1 MRSRACDTTQGASP
15 SAIWPPNARLRAF
28 RGHQTHVHRPHRA
41 QARGG
46 VVVLAATNRP
56 DRLDAA
62 LLRPGRFD
70 RALRVPPPDAAGRR
84 AILGVHMRRTPV
96 APDISLAAL
105 MIFNSFLSKRN
116 KERNW
121 HGARLG
127 RFSPARSPCVHACL
141 FVRAGLCGL
150 SAMYMQEVCASGRYI
165 IRLACESGCWLQ
177 VPP

>member
-1 MRSRACDTTQGASP
+1 MVRRKGRPRLHGDRAR
-15 SAIWPPNARLRAF
+15 AR
-28 RGHQTHVHRPHRA
+28 HRP

-105 MIFNSFLSKRN
+105 A
-116 KERNW
+116 ERT
-121 HGARLG
+121 HGCAARHP
-127 RFSPARSPCVHACL
+127 PAV
-141 FVRAGLCGL
+141 
-150 SAMYMQEVCASGRYI
+150 VCATCFR
-165 IRLACESGCWLQ
+165 
-177 VPP
+177 

>member
-84 AILGVHMRRTPV
+84 AILAVHTRRTPV
-96 APDISLAAL
+96 APDVCLAAL
-105 MIFNSFLSKRN
+105 A
-116 KERNW
+116 ERTD
-121 HGARLG
+121 GRAAR
-127 RFSPARSPCVHACL
+127 RPTC
-141 FVRAGLCGL
+141 CGL
-150 SAMYMQEVCASGRYI
+150 R
-165 IRLACESGCWLQ
+165 
-177 VPP
+177 